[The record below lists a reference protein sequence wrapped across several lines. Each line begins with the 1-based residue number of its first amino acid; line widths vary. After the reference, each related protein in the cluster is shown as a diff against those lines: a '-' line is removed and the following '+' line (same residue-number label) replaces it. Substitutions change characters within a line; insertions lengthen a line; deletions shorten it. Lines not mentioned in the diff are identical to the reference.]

1 MQGLFLSVIIPTFN
15 SVQTLN
21 KCLESIIS
29 QNFDNY
35 EIIVVD
41 DGSTDKT
48 DELILTINDKHI
60 KYYKMA
66 HGGVSK
72 ARNFGLKKSLGKFIT
87 FIDSDDY
94 IEENYF
100 SSFKKIIDNN
110 DIDIYLCGINIV
122 KEDEV
127 LKKMQ
132 I

>member
-1 MQGLFLSVIIPTFN
+1 
-15 SVQTLN
+15 
-21 KCLESIIS
+21 
-29 QNFDNY
+29 
-35 EIIVVD
+35 
-41 DGSTDKT
+41 
-48 DELILTINDKHI
+48 
-60 KYYKMA
+60 MA

-127 LKKMQ
+127 LKKNANINGKFEKKELFNKYKDNVFNSGVFCLVANKIYKSEILKKIISNSTKIFQ
-132 I
+132 SVKI